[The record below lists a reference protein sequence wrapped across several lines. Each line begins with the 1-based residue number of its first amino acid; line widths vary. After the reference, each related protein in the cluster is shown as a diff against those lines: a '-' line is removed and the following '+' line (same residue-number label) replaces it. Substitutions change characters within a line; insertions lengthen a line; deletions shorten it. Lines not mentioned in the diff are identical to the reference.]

1 MMRSEVHNNWQG
13 KTLRIV
19 LAVSA
24 LVVCTE
30 PAWAVLGVWRRTAVR
45 TAVVVGAV
53 GTTAAAANASRE
65 AAASASAQQAAQASE
80 AAARQSAAAAQQAS
94 AAAAGGA
101 AAPPKTP
108 QQKLAELQ
116 SLYNQKL
123 ITKSDYDAAK
133 AKIVSGLTQ

>member
-1 MMRSEVHNNWQG
+1 MKRSEMRNNLQG

-19 LAVSA
+19 LAVSTL
-24 LVVCTE
+24 LVCAE

-65 AAASASAQQAAQASE
+65 AAASASAESAAQASE
-80 AAARQSAAAAQQAS
+80 AAAKQSAAAANQAAAAAS
-94 AAAAGGA
+94 AATTT
-101 AAPPKTP
+101 KTP
-108 QQKLAELQ
+108 QQKLTELQ

-123 ITKSDYDAAK
+123 ISKSDYDAAK